1 MDNKIDFFRGMLL
14 VCSIA
19 IASYVLGRYV
29 PIIGAGGFAI
39 FIGMMIATF
48 LGIKKEYKK
57 SISFSSKFIL
67 HLSIVLLGLSI
78 NLKNIAMTGI
88 ESLPIILTGIT
99 VSFLISNILGK
110 YLGINF
116 KMRNLIGAGTGVCG
130 GSAIAAVSSVINPEE
145 KDISCSL
152 SIIFLFN
159 IIAVFTF
166 PVLGHILHMS
176 QHFFGIFAGSAI
188 NDTSSVVAAGYIYG
202 DEAGK
207 YATTVKLVRTL
218 SIIPIVLVFSFI
230 EAKNQSSKK
239 YDFKKSVP
247 WFIVGFVLMSI
258 FRSIFDFFPN
268 FIIINNIIKIF
279 AEIGKFL
286 IIIAISAIGLQ
297 TDLKTIDRSVMKP
310 IVLGFATW
318 LGVIIST
325 LGMEY
330 FLKVI

>member
-1 MDNKIDFFRGMLL
+1 
-14 VCSIA
+14 
-19 IASYVLGRYV
+19 
-29 PIIGAGGFAI
+29 
-39 FIGMMIATF
+39 MMIATF
-48 LGIKKEYKK
+48 LGIKKEYRK

-99 VSFLISNILGK
+99 TSFLISNILGK

-145 KDISCSL
+145 NDISCSL

-218 SIIPIVLVFSFI
+218 SIIPIVLIFSFI
-230 EAKNQSSKK
+230 EAKNQISKK

-247 WFIVGFVLMSI
+247 WFIIGFILMSI

-310 IVLGFATW
+310 IILGFATW